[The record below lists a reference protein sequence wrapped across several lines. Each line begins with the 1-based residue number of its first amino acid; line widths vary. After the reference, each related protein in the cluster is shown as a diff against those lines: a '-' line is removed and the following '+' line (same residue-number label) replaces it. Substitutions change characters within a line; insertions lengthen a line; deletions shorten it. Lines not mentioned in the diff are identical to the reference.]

1 MGFIPFR
8 NSRCVFARKHTI
20 LVATAALFSSSSTNT
35 LARAFST
42 MPSSITTSNIDK
54 LALVLVRDRKQL
66 VARSKGKT
74 AFFTPGGKR
83 EGTETD
89 EEALCRECKEEL
101 TVDLIQS
108 TIRPYG
114 VFSAQAFG
122 KPEGTMVRLTCYS
135 ADYQGTLCPNE
146 EIEELRW
153 ITSDCPAS
161 DLTVTGIMLL
171 EDLKSKDMI
180 D

>member
-1 MGFIPFR
+1 MWFIRFG
-8 NSRCVFARKHTI
+8 NRCIFARKNI
-20 LVATAALFSSSSTNT
+20 LVATAALCSSSSSST
-35 LARAFST
+35 LAAAFST
-42 MPSSITTSNIDK
+42 MPSSTTSHIDK

-108 TIRPYG
+108 TIQPYG

-122 KPEGTMVRLTCYS
+122 KPEGTRVRLTCYS
-135 ADYQGTLCPNE
+135 ADYEGTLCPNE

-153 ITSDCPAS
+153 IASDCPTS

-171 EDLKSKDMI
+171 EDLKSKDMV